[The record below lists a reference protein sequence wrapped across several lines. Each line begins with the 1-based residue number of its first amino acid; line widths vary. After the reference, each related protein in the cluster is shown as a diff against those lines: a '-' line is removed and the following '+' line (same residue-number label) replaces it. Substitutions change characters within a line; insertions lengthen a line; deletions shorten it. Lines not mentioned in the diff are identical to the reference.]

1 MKDGARKFAPLSFVG
16 VVWFVLLLPFI
27 DVLALVPPTEGLT
40 DAWLAFEVGVRDGLV
55 KSGSLIK
62 LSG

>member
-16 VVWFVLLLPFI
+16 VVWFVLLMPFI
-27 DVLALVPPTEGLT
+27 DVLAFEFITIAGVVETMFCPPPLVIGE
-40 DAWLAFEVGVRDGLV
+40 
-55 KSGSLIK
+55 SGSLIK